1 MRITAA
7 QILGKNSPPTQ
18 EKPREGSRLREIYD
32 RAMTGKWFIIADL
45 TKGKNISNTLAQLT
59 IGYELE
65 FESKRGYRSPSK
77 YRCIGKWDGAD
88 FKSITEVQEAIE
100 FTKQE
105 K

>member
-1 MRITAA
+1 MRVTAA
-7 QILGKNSPPTQ
+7 QILGKKSPSPQ
-18 EKPREGSRLREIYD
+18 DKPREGTKLREIYD
-32 RAMTGKWFIIADL
+32 RAMTGNWFIIADIAQ
-45 TKGKNISNTLAQLT
+45 KNIPNTLAQLT

-88 FKSITEVQEAIE
+88 FKSIEEVREAIE
-100 FTKQE
+100 FTKKE